1 MQKLDFEFID
11 GTKADCMVDFAIDH
25 SDGQLFKVVG
35 YDSLYDFVM
44 CAVES
49 DELVERVADSEIRLT
64 FNEDGINSLE
74 ASTDEGD
81 SMIAIMRVEHA

>member
-1 MQKLDFEFID
+1 
-11 GTKADCMVDFAIDH
+11 MVDFAIDH

-64 FNEDGINSLE
+64 FNEDGINSLDI
-74 ASTDEGD
+74 STDEGD
-81 SMIAIMRVEHA
+81 SMIATMRVECA